1 MVCKKCGKR
10 IKKGEQFC
18 SVCGYYNDPK
28 EEFFSDDTIDEELKE
43 YDDDDDYEIEEEEI
57 DDDDVVESS
66 LINNTNISENAVDEF
81 KLDSDAKSGKKLTNF
96 KNDRFVEAYIGEDY
110 KWVMKRPVNIYALLL
125 SWIYFLYRKMYV
137 IGIIGLIIT
146 GIVVRLFFPI
156 LIIYI
161 AIVMILSGVLF
172 NPIYKFVVDYR
183 IKRIKEKN
191 YGTDDFTLEQI
202 CQEKGGVN
210 VIIPLIIFF
219 IFLLIMFRT
228 YYRIIINHENTKY
241 WEENSQNKANCMS
254 FVKNDFSLLG
264 DNPETGTLMQA
275 VCNISIV
282 NSTKTY
288 DVYIKFKEDNNYKYV
303 YFKDEKDFVSIDRT
317 SSLNKL
323 QEKNRNNTITEEE
336 KAELERLLQIKSNY
350 NKFANKAE
358 EEDRAIKENR
368 NDNEKLN
375 YIFTKDEILR

>member
-28 EEFFSDDTIDEELKE
+28 EEFISDDTIDEELKE

>member
-1 MVCKKCGKR
+1 
-10 IKKGEQFC
+10 
-18 SVCGYYNDPK
+18 
-28 EEFFSDDTIDEELKE
+28 
-43 YDDDDDYEIEEEEI
+43 
-57 DDDDVVESS
+57 
-66 LINNTNISENAVDEF
+66 
-81 KLDSDAKSGKKLTNF
+81 
-96 KNDRFVEAYIGEDY
+96 
-110 KWVMKRPVNIYALLL
+110 
-125 SWIYFLYRKMYV
+125 
-137 IGIIGLIIT
+137 
-146 GIVVRLFFPI
+146 
-156 LIIYI
+156 
-161 AIVMILSGVLF
+161 
-172 NPIYKFVVDYR
+172 
-183 IKRIKEKN
+183 
-191 YGTDDFTLEQI
+191 
-202 CQEKGGVN
+202 
-210 VIIPLIIFF
+210 
-219 IFLLIMFRT
+219 
-228 YYRIIINHENTKY
+228 
-241 WEENSQNKANCMS
+241 MS

-323 QEKNRNNTITEEE
+323 QEKNRNNTITEAE